1 MNDMSNE
8 VRFMRLAIQLSIEN
22 IETGNGGPFAA
33 VIVKDGEILATGVN
47 EVTTNNDPT
56 AHAEVVAIRKACEKL
71 NSYQLEGCEI
81 YCSCEPCPMCLGA
94 IYWARPSKIYY
105 ANTKEDAAAIEF
117 DDHFI
122 YTEMELPVE
131 KRKLPT
137 FQLLRD
143 EALEA
148 FERWKKSTV
157 KIRY

>member
-1 MNDMSNE
+1 MK
-8 VRFMRLAIQLSIEN
+8 FMRLAIQLSIEN
-22 IETGNGGPFAA
+22 VESGKGGPFAA

-47 EVTTNNDPT
+47 EVTFSNDPT

-71 NSYQLEGCEI
+71 NTYRLDGCEI

-94 IYWARPSKIYY
+94 IYWARPSKIFY

-122 YTEMELPVE
+122 YKEMELPLE
-131 KRKLPT
+131 KRNLPAV
-137 FQLLRD
+137 QLLRD

-148 FERWKKSTV
+148 FEKWKNSLG
-157 KIRY
+157 KIKY